1 MQQSSPLEQTSTI
14 RAWVQRNAFAHS
26 GIGVRTGVGSHEQR
40 ELMQRL
46 SRLDD
51 WAELLNP
58 NLLFGTAW
66 FWTLPEVHEAQK
78 EIDARNAELRR
89 LINQTL

>member
-1 MQQSSPLEQTSTI
+1 MSAHMSSES
-14 RAWVQRNAFAHS
+14 
-26 GIGVRTGVGSHEQR
+26 
-40 ELMQRL
+40 LMQRL
-46 SRLDD
+46 RRLDD
-51 WAELLNP
+51 WPGSELLNS

>member
-1 MQQSSPLEQTSTI
+1 MNGPIWNCSIPISYLE
-14 RAWVQRNAFAHS
+14 RH
-26 GIGVRTGVGSHEQR
+26 
-40 ELMQRL
+40 
-46 SRLDD
+46 
-51 WAELLNP
+51 
-58 NLLFGTAW
+58 W

>member
-1 MQQSSPLEQTSTI
+1 M
-14 RAWVQRNAFAHS
+14 R
-26 GIGVRTGVGSHEQR
+26 
-40 ELMQRL
+40 RL
-46 SRLDD
+46 RRLDEY
-51 WAELLNP
+51 WAGSELLNS

-78 EIDARNAELRR
+78 EIDARNAELRL